1 MSTTTSLCIE
11 GVVLEDRPCPSG
23 CVPSDEPILEGEDR
37 LHGLPGRFTVVR
49 CRCCGLMRTNPRP
62 TLQTIGA
69 YYPSDYGPYQSTPAI
84 PKYKPLTWH
93 RRLRT
98 RLNRFFGKDVR
109 RLPDIAPGH
118 LVEIGCASGAFLAEV
133 RAKGW
138 SVEGIEFSDDAARTA
153 RSLGL
158 TVQTASVET
167 AVPPQRPADVLAAWM
182 VLEHLHEPLEA
193 LAKIRAWVRPGGW
206 LVAAVPDAGAIE
218 RRLFG
223 EYWYGLHLPAH
234 LYHYTPSTLRKL
246 LDKAG
251 WTLVAVRWQPNAMN
265 LLNSLEWMSEARA
278 WPRVLKATRWIK
290 NAPRAA
296 SLRKRLGWLLG
307 ITRQSGRM
315 EFWARPKEAD

>member
-1 MSTTTSLCIE
+1 MNTAASMYID
-11 GVVLEDRPCPSG
+11 GVVLEDRPCPNG
-23 CVPSDEPILEGEDR
+23 CAPADEAVIEGEDR
-37 LHGLPGRFTVVR
+37 LHGLRGRFTVVR
-49 CRCCGLMRTNPRP
+49 CRRCGLMRTNPRP
-62 TLQTIGA
+62 TPQTIGA
-69 YYPSDYGPYQSTPAI
+69 YYPSDYGPYQSTPVI
-84 PKYKPLTWH
+84 PKVKPSTWH
-93 RRLRT
+93 RRLRA
-98 RLNRFFGKDVR
+98 RLTRFFGKDVR

-118 LVEIGCASGAFLAEV
+118 LVEIGCASGAYLGEM

-158 TVQTASVET
+158 VVQTASVET
-167 AVPPQRPADVLAAWM
+167 AAPPQQPADVLAAWM
-182 VLEHLHEPLEA
+182 VLEHLHEPLAA

-206 LVAAVPDAGAIE
+206 LVAAVPDAGALE

-234 LYHYTPSTLRKL
+234 LYHYTPATLRTL

-265 LLNSLEWMSEARA
+265 LFNSLEWMSEARG
-278 WPRVLKATRWIK
+278 WPRVLKATRWMK
-290 NAPRAA
+290 NSPKAG

-307 ITRQSGRM
+307 VTRQSGRM
-315 EFWARPKEAD
+315 EFWARPKDKA